1 MKKLLL
7 FLIFVLHVFIASS
20 FLKSSQVQAR
30 GNRYYVST
38 TGSDTNS
45 GSESQPFKTFVR
57 AEQSLSPGDTL
68 VVLAGE
74 YTEPLVINKSGTSTA
89 PILVLGQGTFQ
100 TILNGQN
107 QDRPIVDVRGSVV
120 IVSNMEVKNSNGI
133 CVDVGGST
141 VVISGLKVHECRRH
155 GIYTD
160 VDRTV
165 IDSNIVYNTVLENS
179 ARSTSSGWSS
189 AIKVRVGG
197 QQTYISRNEVY
208 NNYGEGIAVTRGV
221 GATVENNT
229 VYDNYSVNVY
239 IDNSKDVV
247 VERNNVYC
255 NQNSGYERG
264 GYPPSGIALGEESYS
279 GWGAQL
285 ARVSI
290 KNNVVAFCKNGV
302 TAFSPNVPNGGLD
315 SVTVSFNTFW
325 GSVASAISLNSDT
338 YKTRNTKFTNNI
350 IQQPQN
356 QFGSAASAGV
366 SADYNFWVGSSP
378 SSASN
383 LGGAHDKSGDIRMAT
398 QPQRGN
404 LATFKLSSSSP
415 AIGAGLADGL
425 TGYDIFGVFRSAQS
439 GQSVDIGAFEYSA
452 I

>member
-1 MKKLLL
+1 MKKFFI
-7 FLIFVLHVFIASS
+7 FLAIVFNAFIASS
-20 FLKSSQVQAR
+20 FLKTNQVQAR
-30 GNRYYVST
+30 ANRYYVST
-38 TGSDTNS
+38 AGSDNNS
-45 GSESQPFKTFVR
+45 GSESQPFKTFAR

-68 VVLAGE
+68 VVMAGE

-89 PILVLGQGTFQ
+89 PILVMGQSNYASV
-100 TILNGQN
+100 LNGQN
-107 QDRPIVDVRGSVV
+107 QDRPIIDVRGSVV
-120 IVSNMEVKNSNGI
+120 IVTNFEVKNSTGI
-133 CVDVGGST
+133 CVDVSGAST
-141 VVISGLKVHECRRH
+141 VVSKLKVHECRRH

-208 NNYGEGIAVTRGV
+208 HNYGEGIAVTRGI

-229 VYDNYSVNVY
+229 VYDNYSVNIY

-255 NQNSGYERG
+255 NQNSGYERD

-290 KNNVVAFCKNGV
+290 NNNVVAFCKNGV
-302 TAFSPNVPNGGLD
+302 TAFNPNVPNGGLD
-315 SVTVSFNTFW
+315 TVTVSHNTFW
-325 GSVASAISLNSDT
+325 GSAAAAISLKSDT
-338 YKTRNTKFTNNI
+338 YKTKNTTFKNNI

-356 QFGSAASAGV
+356 QFGSAATTGV
-366 SADYNFWVGSSP
+366 TADYNFWVNSTPTSV
-378 SSASN
+378 SN
-383 LGGAHDKSGDIRMAT
+383 LGGPHDKTGDVRMAT

-404 LATFKLSSSSP
+404 LSTFKLSSVSP
-415 AIGAGLADGL
+415 AINAGLAESL
-425 TGYDIFGVFRSAQS
+425 TSYDIFGVIRSSQP
-439 GQSVDIGAFEYSA
+439 GQSVDMGAFEYSA